1 MTAALVAALGGA
13 VGGLG
18 GVMWLGQTA
27 SKWRRIWRLCIFCA
41 LLGGAITVAAATTT
55 GRPHGTV
62 AVFLAYGLFVT
73 LGAPVWLL
81 LPLPRLKTMDDVH
94 KLIRRAVSTLAVAT
108 FYGLV
113 AAVLGSLAME
123 AVMHVVMKAFLG

>member
-1 MTAALVAALGGA
+1 MTAAVVAALGGA
-13 VGGLG
+13 LGGLG

-27 SKWRRIWRLCIFCA
+27 SKWRRIWRLCLFCA
-41 LLGGAITVAAATTT
+41 LLGGAITVAAATSA
-55 GRPHGTV
+55 GKPHGMV

-81 LPLPRLKTMDDVH
+81 LPLPRLKTMDDVRA
-94 KLIRRAVSTLAVAT
+94 LMRRAVSTLAVAT

-113 AAVLGSLAME
+113 AAVLGSLSME